1 MVNQEQKLN
10 RKELIKVTAIAVL
23 LSCIAIKPFSDATKW
38 SWRALNLFTFDKSSL
53 ETNFNISPQDKD
65 FKAPFK
71 TGDKVLQWEITSA
84 FGNREEPLS
93 GASTFHEGVDIGTP
107 TGTPVY
113 AIGKTNG
120 KNDFSQGYV
129 DVACPWRIDNPPEG
143 LAAYI
148 TTPLLPEYEIAL
160 FHLNECY
167 AGRHPIGSMI
177 AKSGNTGMS
186 SGEHLHF
193 GVKLKGQ
200 WIDPPRGFIISALQG
215 KWYEPNKSKP
225 IVERLR
231 NAIISQESG
240 HDPKAVNPDSSALG
254 LGQVMPENIKSWSK
268 QCLGQEITEDEF
280 LHSKDKQLN
289 IIDCKLKEGL
299 EQTAKSAANE
309 EEQIRQVAAIWYSG
323 DPKLFDDGKPQ
334 TYGAGSYPSVR
345 DYTMT
350 VLDRYKKQ

>member
-1 MVNQEQKLN
+1 MATS
-10 RKELIKVTAIAVL
+10 IL
-23 LSCIAIKPFSDATKW
+23 LACIAIKPLNDLCKW
-38 SWRALNLFTFDKSSL
+38 SWRFATLPTFDKSGL
-53 ETNFNISPQDKD
+53 EKNFKELSVNNEFNRTLKDGDKILQWQVIGD
-65 FKAPFK
+65 FK
-71 TGDKVLQWEITSA
+71 
-84 FGNREEPLS
+84 
-93 GASTFHEGVDIGTP
+93 
-107 TGTPVY
+107 
-113 AIGKTNG
+113 KTNG
-120 KNDFSQGYV
+120 LDIATEEDTSIYAVGKPLNRFDIGKMFSGEIVRVECNQTE
-129 DVACPWRIDNPPEG
+129 EG
-143 LAAYI
+143 LTA
-148 TTPLLPEYEIAL
+148 
-160 FHLNECY
+160 
-167 AGRHPIGSMI
+167 I
-177 AKSGNTGMS
+177 AKSSLMPEHEFFYHYLKSCDAGGS
-186 SGEHLHF
+186 ASGAIIATTSNKLHF
-193 GVKLKGQ
+193 AVKYKGQ
-200 WIDPPRGFIISALQG
+200 FIDPPSGFVLWAFQG
-215 KWYEPNKSKP
+215 KQPIYNSPKP

-334 TYGAGSYPSVR
+334 TYGSGSYPSVR